1 MAVLAT
7 YELAHL
13 VPGSICL
20 RYKFV
25 MHCSVDSLTELI
37 ELTKLT
43 WLLLCPQK
51 PLSRLPGYFLVMV
64 FNQSLKDTHIF
75 FQTLAYEQQKKLMGK
90 LWQDWKFSIFS
101 LVSFLSSS
109 FSFVAYY
116 KYSRYIL
123 FSDSA
128 ISHRL
133 GDNCFSF

>member
-64 FNQSLKDTHIF
+64 FNQSLKDIHTF

-101 LVSFLSSS
+101 LVSFWVVASPLSHIINTADIFCSQ
-109 FSFVAYY
+109 
-116 KYSRYIL
+116 IL
-123 FSDSA
+123 LFHTD
-128 ISHRL
+128 
-133 GDNCFSF
+133 